1 MMRRLRLNLKERDIE
16 FALGDAGYGS
26 DKVRQ
31 TADQIGIFF
40 VSTILPPILM
50 NEKMPTVV

>member
-1 MMRRLRLNLKERDIE
+1 MNLKERDIE